1 MLHRIVLPCI
11 VLHSAPLVFT
21 FSNLLSNALLFA
33 LLHAWIC
40 VLCTVRVCVRASFV
54 LICSAQPSMNNA
66 RHITLDYNFF
76 FPLQPFPM
84 YCRNPNSAS
93 SSFVCVTFTFYSFP
107 ISNYFHPPLQSKIPD
122 AAPFCCLP
130 PSIHVFLVNLPEF
143 NSISFVF

>member
-1 MLHRIVLPCI
+1 MCSLHCI
-11 VLHSAPLVFT
+11 VLSDTVHHS
-21 FSNLLSNALLFA
+21 FSPSLIFFNSTHSNALHYY
-33 LLHAWIC
+33 LHGC
-40 VLCTVRVCVRASFV
+40 VLCTVHVCVRASFV

-66 RHITLDYNFF
+66 RHITLDYNFL